1 MNTQMQRK
9 AVLLHGADVAGGSL
23 RMNAMMFQHLS
34 HAVVGLEEDG
44 EEGLVLEGDVEAI
57 QSVTSAIHASEEVQD
72 EVTHR

>member
-1 MNTQMQRK
+1 
-9 AVLLHGADVAGGSL
+9 
-23 RMNAMMFQHLS
+23 MMCQHLS